1 MHESVVPST
10 VWTFS
15 QRLVE
20 RFHAMVATLQ
30 IFFHV
35 FPFKDECLLQE
46 LNDFSGCM
54 LVNVNVVSVTFQRHF
69 IPVVDE
75 TGATV
80 KSHRRNC
87 RIIYRVH
94 LELFPEMAVVN
105 KCVKEN

>member
-20 RFHAMVATLQ
+20 HFHAMVATLQ

-35 FPFKDECLLQE
+35 FPFKDERLLQE

-75 TGATV
+75 SDV
-80 KSHRRNC
+80 
-87 RIIYRVH
+87 I
-94 LELFPEMAVVN
+94 VN
-105 KCVKEN
+105 YNGRDR